1 MRVVQFPAG
10 FHPLDRTRI
19 NWITSVAFRFEPRLI
34 SLSLCPVALCL
45 PNSTRPKGL
54 YRTSPSALRKSDRLA
69 SSSRRNQMPCFSR
82 ESKSQE

>member
-34 SLSLCPVALCL
+34 SSLDLEFLLHRSLITELDP
-45 PNSTRPKGL
+45 SE
-54 YRTSPSALRKSDRLA
+54 RTASDQSFGA
-69 SSSRRNQMPCFSR
+69 GKVGPFGQ
-82 ESKSQE
+82 